1 MTNKMVYL
9 SQDDNVG
16 ILKINRPEAMNALS
30 DLVIDE
36 LVYGIERFEQD
47 PNIHCIMICGGDK
60 VFAAGTD
67 IDDLQHMSFSDVYMS
82 DFVTHNWDRIKR
94 ARKPLIAVV
103 SGYAL
108 GGGCE
113 LAMLCDFIIASD
125 TAKFGQPEVK
135 LGTLPG
141 AGGTQRLP
149 RAIGKAK
156 AMDLCLTG
164 RLMDAHEAER
174 MGLVARIFPY
184 DELYKESLLIAK
196 TIAGYSLP
204 SLMMIKESVNQA
216 FEGSLTDGL
225 WYERRL
231 FHSSFSLKD
240 QKEGITAFIEK
251 RKPAFTNQ

>member
-1 MTNKMVYL
+1 MKNLVTIAREDK
-9 SQDDNVG
+9 VG
-16 ILKINRPEAMNALS
+16 ILTINRPDVFNALNNR
-30 DLVIDE
+30 VIDE
-36 LVYGIERFEQD
+36 LVAGIEAFEKD
-47 PNIHCIMICGGDK
+47 ESVHCMMICGGTK
-60 VFAAGTD
+60 SFAAGTD
-67 IDDLQHMSFSDVYMS
+67 IDELQGLTFADVYKK

-113 LAMLCDFIIASD
+113 LAMLCDLIIASD

-149 RAIGKAK
+149 RSIGKAK
-156 AMDLCLTG
+156 AMDMCLTG
-164 RLMDAHEAER
+164 RMMDAEEAER
-174 MGLVARIFPY
+174 LGLVSRIYPV
-184 DELYKESLLIAK
+184 DTLYAESLNIA
-196 TIAGYSLP
+196 TVISSYSLP

-216 FEGSLTDGL
+216 FEGSLTEGL

-231 FHSSFSLKD
+231 FHSSFSLSD
-240 QKEGITAFIEK
+240 QKEGIDAFVEK
-251 RKPAFTNQ
+251 RKPQFTNQ